1 MFAKKFSIPKSEFT
15 KIKKNPILFHSS
27 TFSVLLRIREDLGNP
42 RFAVV
47 ISNKV
52 SKLSTHRNRI
62 RRAVRDALRRN
73 WKKVNNDLDMVFL
86 IKPGVE
92 KKPVTDIMKEIE
104 VFLNKKEYET
114 KISKFK

>member
-1 MFAKKFSIPKSEFT
+1 
-15 KIKKNPILFHSS
+15 
-27 TFSVLLRIREDLGNP
+27 
-42 RFAVV
+42 
-47 ISNKV
+47 
-52 SKLSTHRNRI
+52 
-62 RRAVRDALRRN
+62 
-73 WKKVNNDLDMVFL
+73 MVFL

>member
-1 MFAKKFSIPKSEFT
+1 MFARKFSIPRKEFSQ
-15 KIKKNPILFHSS
+15 IKKDPILFHST
-27 TFSVLLRIREDLGNP
+27 TFSVLLKVRESGENP

-73 WKKVNNDLDMVFL
+73 WKKVNARLDMVFL
-86 IKPGVE
+86 VKPGVE

-104 VFLNKKEYET
+104 VLLDRKEYEAKT
-114 KISKFK
+114 KGL